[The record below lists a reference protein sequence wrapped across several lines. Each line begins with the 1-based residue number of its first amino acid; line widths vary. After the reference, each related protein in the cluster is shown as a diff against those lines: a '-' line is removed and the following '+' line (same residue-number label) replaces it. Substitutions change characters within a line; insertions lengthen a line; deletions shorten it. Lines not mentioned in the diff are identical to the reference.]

1 MIINERTSRHENVI
15 AAARQLL
22 IAARTAPKAR
32 GVDII
37 EAALIEGDELRQLA
51 DRMVEIG
58 NERNRPSFVRDA
70 GNVLQSEAVV
80 VIGTKLQ
87 SLGLNCGHCGF
98 PTCAERQSGING
110 VIKSIDSQLS
120 TLNSQLK
127 DVPCVMNSI
136 DVGIALGSACA
147 TAADLRLDTRIM
159 YSIGVAAEELQFL
172 GNDIHI
178 TVGIAI
184 SASSK
189 SPFFDRPTK

>member
-1 MIINERTSRHENVI
+1 MIYNERTQRHEQVV
-15 AAARQLL
+15 ASARQMLT
-22 IAARTAPKAR
+22 AARTAPKAR

-37 EAALIEGDELRQLA
+37 EAILVEGDDLKLLA
-51 DRMVEIG
+51 DKMIEIG
-58 NERNRPSFVRDA
+58 NERNRPSFIRDA
-70 GNVLQSEAVV
+70 GNVLQAECIVA
-80 VIGTKLQ
+80 IGTRYQ

-98 PTCAERQSGING
+98 ATCAE
-110 VIKSIDSQLS
+110 VPA
-120 TLNSQLK
+120 

-159 YSIGVAAEELQFL
+159 YSIGVAAEELGFL
-172 GNDIHI
+172 GNDVHI

>member
-1 MIINERTSRHENVI
+1 MIINERTYRHENVI

-32 GVDII
+32 GIDII

-58 NERNRPSFVRDA
+58 NERNRPSFIRDA
-70 GNVLQSEAVV
+70 GNVLQSECVI

-98 PTCAERQSGING
+98 PTCAEREQGKENACSEKFSTFN
-110 VIKSIDSQLS
+110 SQLS
-120 TLNSQLK
+120 TLE
-127 DVPCVMNSI
+127 VPCVMNSI

-147 TAADLRLDTRIM
+147 SAADLRLDTRIM
-159 YSIGVAAEELQFL
+159 YSIGVAAEELGFL
-172 GNDIHI
+172 GEDIHI

>member
-1 MIINERTSRHENVI
+1 MIINERTYRHENVI

-58 NERNRPSFVRDA
+58 NERNRPSFIRDA
-70 GNVLQSEAVV
+70 GNVLQSECVV

-98 PTCAERQSGING
+98 PTCAEREQGKENACSE
-110 VIKSIDSQLS
+110 KLS
-120 TLNSQLK
+120 TL

-159 YSIGVAAEELQFL
+159 YSIGVAAEELGFL
-172 GNDIHI
+172 GSDVHI

-189 SPFFDRPTK
+189 SPFFDRPAK